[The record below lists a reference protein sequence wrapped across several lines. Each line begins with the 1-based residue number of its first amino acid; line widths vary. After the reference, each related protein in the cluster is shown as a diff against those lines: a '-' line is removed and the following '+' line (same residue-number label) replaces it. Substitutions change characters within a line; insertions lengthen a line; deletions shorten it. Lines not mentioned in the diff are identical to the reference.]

1 MVDMNEECRKI
12 AEDTIEILKGLEGDE
27 AAQREYFDDILDIDY
42 IVNGFNRSYRGVII
56 AVTLGGPGVYVD
68 TYARQVKVCWGTAR
82 HAEELPKDVT
92 DMIDDWFN
100 DLWVCGF

>member
-56 AVTLGGPGVYVD
+56 AVTLHLRPAGKGVLGHGE
-68 TYARQVKVCWGTAR
+68 TRGGTAEGRRR
-82 HAEELPKDVT
+82 HDRRLVQRPLGLRFLRK
-92 DMIDDWFN
+92 
-100 DLWVCGF
+100 GKR